1 MGLEDRRSPVRFA
14 SWRLVAAV
22 LIASF
27 FFVGWLAYTLSVQ
40 RSEVQHNCVRIN
52 RLEDALNTILRTSR
66 LAQPDLIH
74 DLRLLAQARCIN

>member
-1 MGLEDRRSPVRFA
+1 MEDRRSRPFVA
-14 SWRLVAAV
+14 SWRLVVAL

-52 RLEDALNTILRTSR
+52 RLEDALTTILRTSR

-74 DLRLLAQARCIN
+74 DLRLLSQARCIN

>member
-1 MGLEDRRSPVRFA
+1 MEDRRSRPFVA

-52 RLEDALNTILRTSR
+52 RLEDALITILRASR